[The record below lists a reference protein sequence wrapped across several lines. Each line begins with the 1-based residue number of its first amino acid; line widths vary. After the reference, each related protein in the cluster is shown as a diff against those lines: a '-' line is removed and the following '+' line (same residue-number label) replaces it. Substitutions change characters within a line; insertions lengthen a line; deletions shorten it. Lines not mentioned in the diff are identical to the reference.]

1 MASALLTPPPIVLA
15 DHYDGL
21 EYRWKFL
28 VFRPAVL
35 QVQAFLLLALLVYI
49 AFSLYGK
56 ALNERKA
63 AAFYAAVLPLFT
75 RQFSQP
81 SPPSGLISDGPSD
94 FFVFSTG
101 RRAIASLHTALTLL
115 PRQDPLQLIWQYAWS
130 AYDLRYEP
138 FDVLT
143 FDFTLDADAAA
154 AIPDCI
160 WAVARKSE
168 LTSIRNS
175 RWDLTFTRTTDHPS
189 LGPAL
194 AVLSEFADVTDVF
207 FKLAIP
213 HTSVC
218 FPGLIAS
225 TLPYLRVFSIT
236 DQPDERPSVST
247 LTTKSKRVVLTFNLP
262 EDVDSILP
270 LLEGTFAL
278 VDLLATGRVT
288 FRSDTRAKIKKVRED
303 VEKEIKGE
311 ASKEKKE
318 EAAEDKRAARR
329 KAEEERIAKLSPSE
343 QKKNIERERK
353 RAIKKS
359 QGKLVRKA

>member
-1 MASALLTPPPIVLA
+1 MCILTRR
-15 DHYDGL
+15 HDG
-21 EYRWKFL
+21 RS
-28 VFRPAVL
+28 PHSVL

-101 RRAIASLHTALTLL
+101 RRAIASLHTALALL

-160 WAVARKSE
+160 WAVVRKSE
-168 LTSIRNS
+168 LTSIRSS
-175 RWDLTFTRTTDHPS
+175 RWDLVCIH
-189 LGPAL
+189 LHH
-194 AVLSEFADVTDVF
+194 LS
-207 FKLAIP
+207 
-213 HTSVC
+213 
-218 FPGLIAS
+218 
-225 TLPYLRVFSIT
+225 
-236 DQPDERPSVST
+236 
-247 LTTKSKRVVLTFNLP
+247 
-262 EDVDSILP
+262 P
-270 LLEGTFAL
+270 LLLTSHNRRLHVPLTIRHL
-278 VDLLATGRVT
+278 VLHLP
-288 FRSDTRAKIKKVRED
+288 FC
-303 VEKEIKGE
+303 
-311 ASKEKKE
+311 
-318 EAAEDKRAARR
+318 
-329 KAEEERIAKLSPSE
+329 PS
-343 QKKNIERERK
+343 
-353 RAIKKS
+353 S
-359 QGKLVRKA
+359 QT